1 LVGLQFL
8 LPDGTAMPLTRINTR
23 NMKTGCSCH
32 CILVGLETYCEMV
45 SLSTGSLKITML
57 SVGLE
62 INYCHRK
69 INANFYLHIF
79 KNMYIPPDFTAKKL
93 NYIQYFQRNVG
104 FSQNIRTTT
113 ATKTLLKKFI
123 LIPNLNFIL

>member
-8 LPDGTAMPLTRINTR
+8 LPDGTAMPLTRINTK

-93 NYIQYFQRNVG
+93 NY
-104 FSQNIRTTT
+104 NI
-113 ATKTLLKKFI
+113 
-123 LIPNLNFIL
+123 LNEMLRLVTEYSNYNCNKNSS